1 MQISDDQIVRSV
13 RFDAFWNSRL
23 SRMKKYL
30 FLGCALIA
38 IFFGSLPAA
47 RAASGQATG
56 PAHTSG
62 GGGGHGFAGGGH
74 GFSGR
79 GFGGHGFAGRGG
91 GFHGP
96 YGRWEGRGYGHWGGG
111 RYWHHRWYPGYYGL
125 GIYGLG
131 YPYYSDYYY
140 PYDYPFAY
148 YGDTPYY
155 GYSDYPPVPA
165 GSAEAAV
172 QSALARRGY
181 YRGEID
187 GILGPAS
194 YRAIRSF
201 QADQGLPVT
210 GQVDARLLRALRI
223 G

>member
-1 MQISDDQIVRSV
+1 
-13 RFDAFWNSRL
+13 
-23 SRMKKYL
+23 MKKYL
-30 FLGCALIA
+30 LLGCALIA

-56 PAHTSG
+56 PAHLSG
-62 GGGGHGFAGGGH
+62 GGGGHGSAG
-74 GFSGR
+74 
-79 GFGGHGFAGRGG
+79 GGHGFAGRGFAGRG
-91 GFHGP
+91 GAFHGQHGQWAGRGHGQWSGGH
-96 YGRWEGRGYGHWGGG
+96 GRWAGRGYGHWGGG
-111 RYWHHRWYPGYYGL
+111 RSWYRRGYSGYYGL
-125 GIYGLG
+125 GIYGFG
-131 YPYYSDYYY
+131 YPYYSGYYY

-187 GILGPAS
+187 GILGPES

-201 QADQGLPVT
+201 QAAKGLPVT
-210 GQVDARLLRALRI
+210 GQVDSRLLRALRI